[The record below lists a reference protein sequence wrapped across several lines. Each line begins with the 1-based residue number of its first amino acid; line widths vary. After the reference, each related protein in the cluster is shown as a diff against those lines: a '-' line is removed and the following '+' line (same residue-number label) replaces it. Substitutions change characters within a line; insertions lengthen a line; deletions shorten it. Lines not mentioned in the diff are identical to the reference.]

1 MGCSDSKG
9 RESKEKD
16 WKRVLV
22 LEIQEDNEKRVK
34 SVFGTT
40 RLDVNELEIE
50 DGSVVFNP
58 LSFALVKGSVKC
70 FVFMHKE
77 LNASIEK
84 MEALMISQGVF
95 PLYVVSQ
102 QGNLKL
108 FKYYVKKTKIDFSI
122 KHPGLFEGP
131 CEPKISRLQNHLSY
145 NSVQLLCDNGYV
157 HILSHIFQTIK
168 SCNTPSYE
176 FDIEQVDDTNGE
188 NCALIACR
196 RGNYVL
202 IKFLQ
207 DNGANFNKKNSK
219 GENAL
224 QILCSSHR
232 KRPLKEFYECFF
244 LLLNLKFVDY
254 LYNYEETL
262 LLIDDPTILS
272 KFEGKL
278 KEAGIFTSKKDIE
291 GQTIRKN
298 TKINHCRSEDYHGYL
313 SVTGKSENVSS
324 VNSYL

>member
-1 MGCSDSKG
+1 MGCSDSKA
-9 RESKEKD
+9 RNIKEKD
-16 WKRVLV
+16 WIKILM

-34 SVFGTT
+34 SVIESMKF
-40 RLDVNELEIE
+40 DVNELQIE
-50 DGSVVFNP
+50 EDSAVFNP
-58 LSFALVKGSVKC
+58 LSLALVRGSVKC
-70 FVFMHKE
+70 FVMMHKE
-77 LNASIEK
+77 LKASIEK
-84 MEALMISQGVF
+84 MEALMISQGVY
-95 PLYVVSQ
+95 PLYIVSQ

-108 FKYYVKKTKIDFSI
+108 FKYYVKKTKIDFTS
-122 KHPGLFEGP
+122 KNQGLFESP
-131 CEPKISRLQNHLSY
+131 CESKISKLQNKLCY

-157 HILSHIFQTIK
+157 HILSHVLQSLK
-168 SCNTPSYE
+168 SCNPGEYE

-207 DNGANFNKKNSK
+207 DNSANFNKKNCK

-262 LLIDDPTILS
+262 LLIDDQTILA

-291 GQTIRKN
+291 GTTGRKN
-298 TKINHCRSEDYHGYL
+298 ANNNHCKSEDLHGYL
-313 SVTGKSENVSS
+313 SITGKSEIASS